1 MTIAA
6 AAVFCGSRHGNA
18 PIYSEAAESLGRG
31 LAEAGIRLVYGGG
44 AVGLMGVVADSTLRA
59 GGSVSGVIPNF
70 LHNREVMHEGVT
82 DLIVTDSMHD
92 RKRLMFAQADAFLI
106 LPGGLGTFDE
116 FMEILTW
123 RQLSLHNKPILL
135 VNVGGWGR
143 FIVSALE
150 NAVEQGFANSSVLEL
165 YDVVED
171 VPAALER
178 LKLFDVSEEFEE
190 TERL

>member
-171 VPAALER
+171 VPSALER